1 MSTPDKL
8 FINFS
13 FVDEVVQQGIDGQA
27 GNGFDAGFADD
38 VLAVSDY
45 GVNRDK
51 QFVGNL
57 LVCQAFHECDEDV
70 GLTVREFNTFRFV
83 LG

>member
-8 FINFS
+8 FIIFS

-45 GVNRDK
+45 GVN
-51 QFVGNL
+51 
-57 LVCQAFHECDEDV
+57 
-70 GLTVREFNTFRFV
+70 
-83 LG
+83 